1 MNKDENIMVIDLLK
15 LIRLLTLNI
24 IPIIFC
30 VIIFSL
36 AGYFYN
42 FQKPEMYSGITNV
55 YISNEISFDA
65 LNSYSMKIDEITD
78 QNDDKERIKH
88 DHKQKVFNDLIK
100 ISSRSKFFE
109 NNLYKHYLDEGY
121 ADIEAKD
128 NAVRDFRSF
137 KFSKI
142 QNEILEQGLSFSFL
156 TDNIETTET
165 VIEKTI
171 EEINKQIVSNSIN
184 NFKITIDRSLHLLR
198 NEKDLINK
206 SIAEY
211 NKNAEKRHKS
221 DILFLKEQSSI
232 ANILGIE
239 ESGYNLKITN
249 RQFEELGIGVS
260 VSQEFPVYLQ
270 GYKAIDKLIT
280 LMENRS
286 LETIYAIYPEIN
298 RKITSARKDLLKLNN
313 DIQLMEFYKEDINN
327 ILHNQ
332 YAQILDY
339 DPRYNTFVSQ
349 NSKFKD
355 VITFGLIGLFLSC
368 SVIIFFKYREI

>member
-1 MNKDENIMVIDLLK
+1 MNKDENIMVIDLFK

-30 VIIFSL
+30 IIIFSL

-65 LNSYSMKIDEITD
+65 LNSYSMKIDKITD

-109 NNLYKHYLDEGY
+109 NNLYKYYLDEGY

-156 TDNIETTET
+156 TDNIETTEA

-171 EEINKQIVSNSIN
+171 EEINKQIVSNSID

-198 NEKDLINK
+198 HEKDLINK

-211 NKNAEKRHKS
+211 NKNAEKR
-221 DILFLKEQSSI
+221 
-232 ANILGIE
+232 
-239 ESGYNLKITN
+239 
-249 RQFEELGIGVS
+249 
-260 VSQEFPVYLQ
+260 
-270 GYKAIDKLIT
+270 
-280 LMENRS
+280 
-286 LETIYAIYPEIN
+286 
-298 RKITSARKDLLKLNN
+298 
-313 DIQLMEFYKEDINN
+313 
-327 ILHNQ
+327 
-332 YAQILDY
+332 
-339 DPRYNTFVSQ
+339 
-349 NSKFKD
+349 
-355 VITFGLIGLFLSC
+355 
-368 SVIIFFKYREI
+368 